1 MTWFLSIVIFS
12 LSATLCSSVILDNIA
27 DLNEL
32 NLKWDFIVVGGE
44 DLFPSGDAVADFAT
58 EQGGT
63 AGNVVANR
71 LSENPAHNILVLE
84 AGGSNADVLDIIV
97 PFFCP
102 QATPNTAQ
110 DWNYTTTPQVG
121 LNNRSIAYNRGFV
134 LGGSSSVNYMVY
146 TRGSKED
153 FNRWA
158 DITGDDGWSWDSL
171 VPYMRKSERVVP
183 PADHHNTTGQFNP
196 AVHGFDGIN
205 AVSLAGFP
213 SPIDSRVIETTTQL
227 EGYPFNLDM
236 NSGFPIGIGWA
247 QATVKDGARSS
258 SATSYLAPEF
268 IARPNLYV
276 LLHARVT
283 RVLETTVGAVRTV
296 EFVQDIHGQKFTL
309 TAEKEVILSAGSVGT
324 PNILMHSGI
333 GNSSTLANLG
343 ITPVHNL
350 PSVGQNLSDHSLVF
364 LSFLVNSDNTF
375 ETAKRNATLAAE
387 QLAEW
392 NTSRTGP
399 LVDIPLSQIGWLR
412 VPDNSSIFEEFPDPA
427 AGPNTPHFEL
437 MISNGMVPPPPLTGN
452 FMRTHPS
459 PKAARLHFDSNDPI
473 ADPLINPNL
482 VGTEVD
488 LFIMREAVK
497 SAIRFTTAP
506 AWKDY
511 VISPFGLN
519 DTTDAGIDAFI
530 RENAQT
536 IYHPVG
542 TASMSPKGASWGV
555 VDPDLT
561 VKGLSGLRIADLSI
575 VPLIPASHTQFSAY
589 IIGERVSDLIK
600 ESWN

>member
-1 MTWFLSIVIFS
+1 MAWFLPIVIFA
-12 LSATLCSSVILDNIA
+12 LSATLCSGVILDNIA
-27 DLNEL
+27 DLNKL
-32 NLKWDFIVVGGE
+32 NLKWDFIIVGG
-44 DLFPSGDAVADFAT
+44 GN
-58 EQGGT
+58 

-71 LSENPAHNILVLE
+71 LSENPAHNVLVLE

-97 PFFCP
+97 PFFCV

-121 LNNRSIAYNRGFV
+121 LNNRSMPYNRGFV

-171 VPYMRKSERVVP
+171 VPYMRK
-183 PADHHNTTGQFNP
+183 TTTTPLGSSTLLSTDLTASTP
-196 AVHGFDGIN
+196 CLSPD
-205 AVSLAGFP
+205 FP
-213 SPIDSRVIETTTQL
+213 SPIDSLVIETTTQL

-236 NSGFPIGIGWA
+236 NSGFPLGIGWA

-283 RVLETTVGAVRTV
+283 RVLETT
-296 EFVQDIHGQKFTL
+296 DIHGQKFTL

-333 GNSSTLANLG
+333 GNSSTLAKLG

-350 PSVGQNLSDHSLVF
+350 PSVGQNLSDHSIVF
-364 LSFLVNSDNTF
+364 LSFLVNSNNTF
-375 ETAKRNATLAAE
+375 EAAERNATLAA
-387 QLAEW
+387 QQFTEW

-399 LVDIPLSQIGWLR
+399 LVDIPGSHVGWLR

-437 MISNGMVPPPPLTGN
+437 IISNGKVGPPPPTGN
-452 FMRTHPS
+452 FMSVIPVVVS
-459 PKAARLHFDSNDPI
+459 PASRGSVTLDSNDPI

-488 LFIMREAVK
+488 LVIMREAVK

-519 DTTDAGIDAFI
+519 DTTDAGIDVFI

-542 TASMSPKGASWGV
+542 TASMSPRGASWGV

-575 VPLIPASHTQFSAY
+575 VVRRLFEALPFTC
-589 IIGERVSDLIK
+589 
-600 ESWN
+600 